1 VSKAPEQGVNLLPS
15 ERAIGPELGKDLD
28 TANPDTT
35 DPNATDSEVH
45 CPARPDP

>member
-1 VSKAPEQGVNLLPS
+1 MSKAPEQGVNLLPS